1 MPLEDYRADM
11 EMCCRCSICKFVP
24 LEKLTENRHSYVCP
38 SVARFNFNAYAGGGR
53 MAVGISLLEKRTEY
67 SPKLLDV
74 VYNCQMCGAC
84 DISCKYAMDMEVLEP
99 LNELRI
105 QCVENGQTL
114 PALDRTI
121 TNLRKTGS
129 MAPIPQAKRGE
140 WARGL
145 DTKDAMQQK
154 AQVLFHAGCRAC
166 GDASLWQTARDTL
179 SLLLAAGVDAG
190 ILGDQESCCG
200 GRAYQMGYK
209 ADFLRQA
216 QQTVA
221 LIQKSGAQTLVT
233 GCADC
238 YYAFK
243 VLYDKFGLKGKL
255 EVLHTVEYLDR
266 LLKEKKLKP
275 VRRVDTRVTYHD
287 PCHLGRLGEP
297 YIHWQGKP
305 VPGQMRLFEPP
316 KEFRRG
322 TYGVYEA
329 PREILRSIPGL
340 KLVEMDRIKEYAWCC
355 GGGGGVAEN
364 NPEFALW
371 TAQERMAEAEST
383 GAEILA
389 TACSGCQ
396 LNFQAAL
403 KGSGKGM
410 QIMDITELLKRA
422 IS

>member
-38 SVARFNFNAYAGGGR
+38 SVARFNFNAYSGGGR
-53 MAVGISLLEKRTEY
+53 MAVGISLLEGRIEY
-67 SPKLLDV
+67 SEKLLEL

-105 QCVENGQTL
+105 QCVEMGHTL

-121 TNLRKTGS
+121 GNLRNLGN
-129 MAPIPQAKRGE
+129 MAPAAGVKRGD
-140 WARGL
+140 WAWGMGL
-145 DTKDAMQQK
+145 KDATQQK
-154 AQVLFHAGCRAC
+154 VQVLFHAGCRTA
-166 GDASLWQTARDTL
+166 GDKSLWQTARDTL
-179 SLLLAAGVDAG
+179 SLLQTGGADCG
-190 ILGDQESCCG
+190 ILGDREVCCG

-209 ADFLRQA
+209 GDFLRQA
-216 QQTVA
+216 QKMA
-221 LIQKSGAQTLVT
+221 GLIQTSGAQTLVT
-233 GCADC
+233 GCAEC
-238 YYAFK
+238 YHAFN

-255 EVLHTVEYLDR
+255 EVLHTTQYLAR
-266 LLKEKKLKP
+266 LIKEGKLKP
-275 VRRVDTRVTYHD
+275 VRKVDARVTYHD
-287 PCHLGRLGEP
+287 PCYLGRLGEP
-297 YIHWQGKP
+297 YIPWKGKP

-355 GGGGGVAEN
+355 GRGGGVAEN
-364 NPEFALW
+364 NPEFAGW
-371 TAQERMAEAEST
+371 TARERIGEAVST
-383 GAEILA
+383 GAEALA
-389 TACSGCQ
+389 TACPGCQ
-396 LNFQAAL
+396 LNFRDAL
-403 KGSGKGM
+403 KDPYKGL
-410 QIMDITELLKRA
+410 QIMDVVELLKKA
-422 IS
+422 I